1 MKKFIISLA
10 ALFLAAT
17 ATLNAQTY
25 EKNIFGVRAGL
36 NISNMSMKMG
46 GIKLSPDAKAGLNVG
61 GSYQRLLTES
71 LPLYLETGLY
81 VSQYGC
87 SLGFDDFI
95 GGSNGN
101 WTVWTLQVPLTV
113 NYKFHI
119 SDFTLYPSAGLY
131 YSFGF
136 DGKVTYTDSDPFT
149 GETQTVS
156 SDLYA
161 KDNGFSRSDFGLR
174 FAANAE
180 YRRIYFGLA
189 YNLGLLNLNTAGD
202 GLKAT
207 WGCFSISVGYNF

>member
-87 SLGFDDFI
+87 SFESMSDARY
-95 GGSNGN
+95 SA
-101 WTVWTLQVPLTV
+101 WTLQVPLSV
-113 NYKFHI
+113 NYKFYI

-131 YSFGF
+131 YSFGLG
-136 DGKVTYTDSDPFT
+136 GKVSSTYDDPFT

-161 KDNGFSRSDFGLR
+161 KENGFSRSDFGLR

-180 YRRIYFGLA
+180 YKRIYLGLA